1 MASATCEKKHYHEGF
16 KLRAYATL
24 YIVYIYTYLYIQGLK
39 VISVLILEVVL
50 QLWFSWKVSINK
62 FVVCMCVCICGY
74 MYICMLMWVCVCV
87 SIYKT
92 YQIFPTDTLIRGDK
106 TLVSERRFT
115 RISVTYLLTKLL
127 LLWIPLS
134 I

>member
-1 MASATCEKKHYHEGF
+1 MYVCMYMWIYVYMY
-16 KLRAYATL
+16 AYA
-24 YIVYIYTYLYIQGLK
+24 
-39 VISVLILEVVL
+39 S
-50 QLWFSWKVSINK
+50 
-62 FVVCMCVCICGY
+62 
-74 MYICMLMWVCVCV
+74 VCV

-127 LLWIPLS
+127 LL
-134 I
+134 